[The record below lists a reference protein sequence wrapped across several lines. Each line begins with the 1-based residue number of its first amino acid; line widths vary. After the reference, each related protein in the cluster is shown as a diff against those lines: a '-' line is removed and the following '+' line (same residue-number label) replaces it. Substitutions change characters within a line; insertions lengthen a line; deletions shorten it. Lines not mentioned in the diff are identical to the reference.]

1 LDRRAHAVRSLL
13 AGRSADPEI
22 LPQIVALLNQPQ
34 TEAFRRELIAALAAT
49 GEESVGRAFTEIFA
63 TLPLSARGAVYDALI
78 SRPVWTGLLLDALE
92 AKKFTPAIFGRS
104 QTARLASYPEAT
116 LAARAKDLF
125 AKLGGEF
132 NPAKD
137 EIIARL
143 LPAVEKPGNIANGK
157 ATFTANCATCHQLGN
172 EGFELGPNLDGIGY
186 HSAAELLVHIVDPNR
201 VVDDEHRTWNVTTKD
216 DMLYSALIGSEN
228 ESSVRLRLAGGVTVE
243 LNVADIVDRKKSGL
257 SIMPEGFESL
267 GEEGMRD
274 LIAYIQASVPAKS
287 KMSPA
292 VGTEYQM
299 PPAAAGKPVSLPSAS
314 PINPPS
320 PAAPMGPQ
328 EDDPRTI
335 APSGQ
340 GFAAPRKPNTLRVLL
355 VGAGSSHHF
364 PRYFLG
370 LDADVLRAAG
380 GIETAATPNL
390 PEALTLLPQAD
401 VLVLSAN
408 HRQFATNTFQAVLT
422 QFADAGKGVVVLHAG
437 VWSNWPAATG
447 FNHRFVG
454 GGTRS
459 HGYGEFVVTVKQSAH
474 PVLRGVP
481 ASFTIV
487 DENYHVKLAA
497 DASVQVLAENA
508 PDKGSAHPSVWV
520 VKDPKA
526 RIVCISLGHAD
537 EAHRNPAFQTLLVN
551 AVKWAGETNFRIA
564 APNRSTQP

>member
-1 LDRRAHAVRSLL
+1 
-13 AGRSADPEI
+13 
-22 LPQIVALLNQPQ
+22 
-34 TEAFRRELIAALAAT
+34 
-49 GEESVGRAFTEIFA
+49 
-63 TLPLSARGAVYDALI
+63 
-78 SRPVWTGLLLDALE
+78 
-92 AKKFTPAIFGRS
+92 
-104 QTARLASYPEAT
+104 
-116 LAARAKDLF
+116 
-125 AKLGGEF
+125 
-132 NPAKD
+132 
-137 EIIARL
+137 
-143 LPAVEKPGNIANGK
+143 
-157 ATFTANCATCHQLGN
+157 
-172 EGFELGPNLDGIGY
+172 
-186 HSAAELLVHIVDPNR
+186 
-201 VVDDEHRTWNVTTKD
+201 
-216 DMLYSALIGSEN
+216 
-228 ESSVRLRLAGGVTVE
+228 
-243 LNVADIVDRKKSGL
+243 
-257 SIMPEGFESL
+257 
-267 GEEGMRD
+267 
-274 LIAYIQASVPAKS
+274 
-287 KMSPA
+287 

-390 PEALTLLPQAD
+390 QEALTLLPQAD

-408 HRQFATNTFQAVLT
+408 HRQFATNTFHAALN

-459 HGYGEFVVTVKQSAH
+459 HGYGEFVVTVKQSDH

-497 DASVQVLAENA
+497 DVSVEVLAENA
-508 PDKGSAHPSVWV
+508 PDKGSAHPSVWI
-520 VKDPKA
+520 VKDLKA

-551 AVKWAGETNFRIA
+551 AVKWAGETNLRIA